1 MIDLNLQMFGGGG
14 GGSGGGTGAHRQS
27 ATKLGNEIYS
37 ARGIKKDGEYL
48 IITGNGDKTI
58 RTGEQLLR
66 QIQNKSLKYD
76 DDLYH
81 WVSSKGSYIIRRI
94 IRRGK

>member
-37 ARGIKKDGEYL
+37 ARGIKKDREYL
-48 IITGNGDKTI
+48 IITNNGDKTI

-66 QIQNKSLKYD
+66 QIDNKSLKYD
-76 DDLYH
+76 DEIYH
-81 WVSSKGSYIIRRI
+81 WVSSKGTYIIRQI
-94 IRRGK
+94 IRRRK